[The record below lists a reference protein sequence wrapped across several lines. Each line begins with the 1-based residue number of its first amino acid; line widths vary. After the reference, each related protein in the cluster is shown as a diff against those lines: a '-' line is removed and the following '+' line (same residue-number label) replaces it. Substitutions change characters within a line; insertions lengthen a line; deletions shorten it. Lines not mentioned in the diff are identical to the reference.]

1 MKNTTFFSLVFAAAL
16 LGNSALGATTVE
28 YSYNAPPSSSND
40 SLVNGGPA
48 TTQAWT
54 IAYTTAIPS
63 NFGPFDGTIH
73 GTPMWDIYDA
83 PGRNGSQSGEI
94 TQTNT
99 FNYALTLDQS
109 VSLEYATGNSLAIG
123 GKVGLNLLDGS
134 TTEVSIFAQNSASSD
149 FLYTDST
156 NTAVSTGQVY
166 YNSSN
171 IMDFSFEVT
180 GTDTYSAD
188 LNGHTFTGTFS
199 APITGIQ
206 VFNENGGASSDQYT
220 TDLIEPIPE
229 PSTYALMLGG
239 LVLFG
244 MLLRRRTALRS

>member
-1 MKNTTFFSLVFAAAL
+1 
-16 LGNSALGATTVE
+16 
-28 YSYNAPPSSSND
+28 
-40 SLVNGGPA
+40 
-48 TTQAWT
+48 
-54 IAYTTAIPS
+54 
-63 NFGPFDGTIH
+63 
-73 GTPMWDIYDA
+73 MWDIYDA